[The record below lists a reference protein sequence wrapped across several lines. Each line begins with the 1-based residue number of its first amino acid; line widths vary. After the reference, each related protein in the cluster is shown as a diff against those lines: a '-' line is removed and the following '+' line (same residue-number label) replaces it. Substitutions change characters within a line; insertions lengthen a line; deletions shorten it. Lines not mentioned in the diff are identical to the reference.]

1 LSGWVWTSQSTSSL
15 LKRAFSFYATLAPP
29 HPAGGSGLIE
39 TGADLATTEPIV
51 MELLAGADTPERLEA
66 LDTLANGL
74 PLLSVDVRIDFRQ
87 AAGIYQAAR
96 RRGHTVRS
104 LVDCLI
110 ASVAMRH
117 DVSVLHEDRD
127 YAAIAACLPLREH
140 RPR

>member
-1 LSGWVWTSQSTSSL
+1 MILVDTSAWIGHLRGTESVVVAEL
-15 LKRAFSFYATLAPP
+15 
-29 HPAGGSGLIE
+29 GSLIE
-39 TGADLATTEPIV
+39 TGADLVTTEPIV
-51 MELLAGADTPERLEA
+51 MELLAGADTPELDA
-66 LDTLANGL
+66 LDTLAHGL

-87 AAGIYQAAR
+87 AAGIYRAVR

-117 DVSVLHEDRD
+117 DVPVLHEDRD

>member
-1 LSGWVWTSQSTSSL
+1 MILVDTSAWIGHLRGIDSVVVAEL
-15 LKRAFSFYATLAPP
+15 
-29 HPAGGSGLIE
+29 GSLIE
-39 TGADLATTEPIV
+39 TGADLVTTEPIV

-66 LDTLANGL
+66 LDTLAHGL

-96 RRGHTVRS
+96 RRGHTVHS

-117 DVSVLHEDRD
+117 DLPVLHEDRD

-140 RPR
+140 RPRQA

>member
-1 LSGWVWTSQSTSSL
+1 MILVDSSAWIGHL
-15 LKRAFSFYATLAPP
+15 RGTDSVVVAEL
-29 HPAGGSGLIE
+29 GSLIE
-39 TGADLATTEPIV
+39 AGADLATTEPIV

-74 PLLSVDVRIDFRQ
+74 PLLSVDVLIDFRQ
-87 AAGIYQAAR
+87 AAGIYQAVR
-96 RRGHTVRS
+96 RRGHPVRS

-117 DVSVLHEDRD
+117 DVPILHDDRD
-127 YAAIAACLPLREH
+127 YVAIGACLPLREH

>member
-1 LSGWVWTSQSTSSL
+1 MILVDTSAWIGHLRGTDSVVVAEL
-15 LKRAFSFYATLAPP
+15 
-29 HPAGGSGLIE
+29 GSLIE
-39 TGADLATTEPIV
+39 AGADLATTEPIV

-74 PLLSVDVRIDFRQ
+74 LLLSVDVLIDFRQ
-87 AAGIYQAAR
+87 AAGIHQAAR
-96 RRGHTVRS
+96 RRGHPVRS

-117 DVSVLHEDRD
+117 DVPILHDDRD
-127 YAAIAACLPLREH
+127 YVAIGACLPLREH

>member
-1 LSGWVWTSQSTSSL
+1 MILVDTSAWIGHLRGTDSVVVAEL
-15 LKRAFSFYATLAPP
+15 
-29 HPAGGSGLIE
+29 GSLIE
-39 TGADLATTEPIV
+39 AGADLATTEPIV
-51 MELLAGADTPERLEA
+51 MELLAGADTPERLEP

-74 PLLSVDVRIDFRQ
+74 PLLSVDVLIDFRQ

-96 RRGHTVRS
+96 RRGHPVRS

-117 DVSVLHEDRD
+117 DAPILHDHRD
-127 YAAIAACLPLREH
+127 YVAIGACLPLREH